1 MKSVVIAFSN
11 PLLTDWVSSVL
22 KRSGYTI
29 EYTCSTGGDTV
40 RVSEFCTS
48 MVIVSGFQFP
58 DMTVEDL
65 AGILAGR
72 MALVTILLPHQRDLV
87 FRNDIT
93 ALPYP
98 LSPVELIGAVDKA
111 ERETAKQA
119 VSGGMAAER
128 KGGSGRSA
136 EEKLLILKAKN
147 SLMERFGMTESQA
160 HRYLQKNSMDHGLK
174 IIDAARK
181 IIEGSFEF

>member
-1 MKSVVIAFSN
+1 MKSVVVAFSN
-11 PLLTDWVSSVL
+11 PVLTDWVSSTL
-22 KRSGYTI
+22 KRGGYTI
-29 EYTCSTGGDTV
+29 EYTCATGGDAV
-40 RVSEFCTS
+40 RIAEFCTS
-48 MVIVSGFQFP
+48 MVVVSGFQFP

-72 MALVTILLPHQRDLV
+72 IAIVSILLPHQRDLV
-87 FRNDIT
+87 YRNDIT

-98 LSPVELIGAVDKA
+98 LSPVELLNAVDRA
-111 ERETAKQA
+111 EREGALSA
-119 VSGGMAAER
+119 VSAGMGAER

-147 SLMERFGMTESQA
+147 SLMERLGMTESQA
-160 HRYLQKNSMDHGLK
+160 HRYLQKNSMDRGLK

-181 IIEGSFEF
+181 IIEGTFEF

>member
-11 PLLTDWVSSVL
+11 PLLSEWVSSTL
-22 KRSGYTI
+22 KKSGYAI
-29 EYTCSTGGDTV
+29 EYTCTTGGDVV
-40 RVSEFCTS
+40 RVAEFCTS
-48 MVIVSGFQFP
+48 MVIVGGFQFP

-87 FRNDIT
+87 YRDDIV

-98 LSPVELIGAVDKA
+98 LSPVELIAAVDRA
-111 ERETAKQA
+111 ERETAKSA
-119 VSGGMAAER
+119 VVSGMAAER

-147 SLMERFGMTESQA
+147 SLMERLGMTESQA
-160 HRYLQKNSMDHGLK
+160 HRYLQKSSMDHGLK
-174 IIDAARK
+174 IIEAARK